1 MAGFF
6 LHARSLP
13 GTKKSAET
21 IVSFL
26 LKHVSRALE
35 VNGFKIQ

>member
-1 MAGFF
+1 MVGFF

-26 LKHVSRALE
+26 LNHVPRVLE
-35 VNGFKIQ
+35 VNGFQIQ